1 MAVRSVFDEK
11 LETFAGRALAVPLPD
26 EWVPV
31 SSVAERLGLTQSLAT
46 QLMVSELA
54 GDRLIADPATSTP
67 GAEGMSGARPW
78 VIRSASRLL
87 MPRSGLERLENVP
100 LAEDVPGRYINV
112 RLGPGTR
119 SVLPEDRAQRP
130 YLGFHRV
137 FTERERYAAATRWW
151 FFRNAGKWIGA
162 PFVASLA
169 GFVTLTGRIESVED
183 CPWMDAVGFS
193 VDTSDG
199 DACRAFSGRRIPVH
213 HGGPALKITEER

>member
-1 MAVRSVFDEK
+1 MAVRSVFDED

-31 SSVAERLGLTQSLAT
+31 RSVAERLGLTQSLAT

-54 GDRLIADPATSTP
+54 GDRLIADPASSTC
-67 GAEGMSGARPW
+67 GAEGASDVRPW

-87 MPRSGLERLENVP
+87 MPRAGLERLENVP
-100 LAEDVPGRYINV
+100 RVEGVLGRYINV
-112 RLGPGTR
+112 RLGPGTQ
-119 SVLPEDRAQRP
+119 SIIPEDRAQRP

-151 FFRNAGKWIGA
+151 FFRNAEEWIGA

-169 GFVTLTGRIESVED
+169 GFVTLAGRIEAVED

-193 VDTSDG
+193 VDTRDG
-199 DACRAFSGRRIPVH
+199 EVCRAFSGRRIPVH
-213 HGGPALKITEER
+213 HGGPALKIAEER